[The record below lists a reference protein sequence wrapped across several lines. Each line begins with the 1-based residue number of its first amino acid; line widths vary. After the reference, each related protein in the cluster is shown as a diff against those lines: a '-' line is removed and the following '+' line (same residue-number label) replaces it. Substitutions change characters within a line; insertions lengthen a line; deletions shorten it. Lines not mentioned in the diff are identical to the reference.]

1 MARCGHRQGLF
12 VEGVAVETGGGGEA
26 ELELERERRGRE
38 SHPSTAEREQEERFK
53 KEKGR
58 AQTWASLLLSC
69 ERLPAS
75 ALRRDLYPFLLPGLC
90 LGGGEEFTQAPMCRT
105 HSAALPIS

>member
-38 SHPSTAEREQEERFK
+38 SHPSTAERESR
-53 KEKGR
+53 
-58 AQTWASLLLSC
+58 
-69 ERLPAS
+69 
-75 ALRRDLYPFLLPGLC
+75 RRDLKKRKEEHKHGLRSC
-90 LGGGEEFTQAPMCRT
+90 YLVNGFQLAHLGETSIPSFCRGF
-105 HSAALPIS
+105 A